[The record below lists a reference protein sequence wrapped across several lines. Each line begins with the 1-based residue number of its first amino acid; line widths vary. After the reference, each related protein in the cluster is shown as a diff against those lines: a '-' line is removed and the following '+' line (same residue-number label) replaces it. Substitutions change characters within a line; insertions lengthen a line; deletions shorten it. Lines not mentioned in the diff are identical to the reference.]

1 VANITGWGRGTWG
14 EGAWNEAVPVT
25 VTGVSATGNAG
36 TPLAGGGS
44 LVGPVG
50 AVGTIGFGDEQVT
63 ATANV
68 FPTGVSST
76 GAVGDAVAPAAAIL
90 TGQAATGVVG
100 DASIEANVVVS
111 LTSPALVAISSGN
124 VVLESAYGV
133 TGLSASG
140 NIGIVFI
147 WGQIT
152 IRPDQQANWSDITP
166 SGAGPWS
173 TVVPDQSADWKE
185 VA

>member
-14 EGAWNEAVPVT
+14 EGAWNEAIPVT
-25 VTGVSATGNAG
+25 VTGVEATGG
-36 TPLAGGGS
+36 VGSPLAAGGA
-44 LVGPVG
+44 LVTETGLT
-50 AVGTIGFGDEQVT
+50 GTVGFGDEQVEG
-63 ATANV
+63 TANV
-68 FPTGVSST
+68 FPTGVSATAST
-76 GAVGDAVAPAAAIL
+76 TTPEAPAAAIL

-111 LTSPALVAISSGN
+111 LTSPPLAISSGN

-173 TVVPDQSADWKE
+173 TIVPDQSADWKE